1 MSMPVSSKDKDLQS
15 MPYVA
20 AICFSQSSQAWF
32 WAFVCPLLSNSL
44 FTSWLGSFWKK
55 LLLHT
60 YWFKYKKKS
69 YLIDKMIKGE
79 DARDN
84 LQKYTKYQLPVTCTS
99 LLKNEN
105 STHLTS
111 TQYVLLSDFYFEVLQ
126 NIHYLLFDLLSVF
139 YIKTVIYSYSGANLQ
154 IK

>member
-1 MSMPVSSKDKDLQS
+1 MWLPYASPSLPKPGSGHPSVLFFLTVSSHPGLVVFERNCYCIPTD
-15 MPYVA
+15 
-20 AICFSQSSQAWF
+20 
-32 WAFVCPLLSNSL
+32 SN
-44 FTSWLGSFWKK
+44 T
-55 LLLHT
+55 
-60 YWFKYKKKS
+60 KKKS